1 MKKII
6 AALLACTC
14 IITGLCS
21 CAAETAPESESSSRM
36 SRISTAPLDPA
47 IIGSWYSEMSGYR
60 FQEDRKVSLIMDM
73 SDSVHFT
80 KNGAFMQNVELVD
93 GDVKVDGDKISISHK
108 YDEFDE
114 VLDIMTLERISGK
127 SGETDGTYK
136 MVSGS
141 YIKLIAGQLGMLPE
155 EVTIEA
161 AVEGEKFNIT
171 VVDYCDYEASKG
183 VLEMFSAKMEYVDK
197 TATSVKYTYEI
208 DGDTL
213 SLTYT
218 GKSAESGDKMTEV
231 LTRVKD

>member
-1 MKKII
+1 MKKMI

-14 IITGLCS
+14 IIPCFCS
-21 CAAETAPESESSSRM
+21 CAAETAPESESSSKM
-36 SRISTAPLDPA
+36 SRISTAPLDTE
-47 IIGSWYSEMSGYR
+47 IIGTWFADKSGYR
-60 FQEDRKVSLIMDM
+60 FQEDRKVSLIMDV

-93 GDVKVDGDKISISHK
+93 GDVSINGDKISISHE

-136 MVSGS
+136 IISGS

-155 EVTIEA
+155 EVTLEA
-161 AVEGEKFNIT
+161 AVEGEKFTVT

-183 VLEMFSAKMEYVDK
+183 TLEMFSVNMEYIDQN
-197 TATSVKYTYEI
+197 ATSVKYTYKV
-208 DGDTL
+208 DGDKL
-213 SLTYT
+213 SLTYGSGT
-218 GKSAESGDKMTEV
+218 DASGDMTEV
-231 LTRVKD
+231 LSRVKD